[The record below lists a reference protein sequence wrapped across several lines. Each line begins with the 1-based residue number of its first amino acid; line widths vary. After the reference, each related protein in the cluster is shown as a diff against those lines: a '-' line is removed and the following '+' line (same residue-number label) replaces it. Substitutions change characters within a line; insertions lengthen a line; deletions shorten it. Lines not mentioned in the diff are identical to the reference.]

1 MVFPPSVVMVCSR
14 CGFVLYNDI
23 SFRSGSRVR
32 FVSPS
37 SIVRLYRRC
46 PSCGKELSVRGGKLV
61 FMSLKEFNERYG
73 GLMSLS
79 GYAVITFRVPVWYLV
94 FLDSLV
100 SRGVFKNRS
109 EAIREALRLLFE
121 SFGL

>member
-1 MVFPPSVVMVCSR
+1 LVFPPSVVMVCSR

-32 FVSPS
+32 FDSPS
-37 SIVRLYRRC
+37 SVVSFYKRC
-46 PSCGKELSVRGGKLV
+46 PSCGKRLSVRSGRLV

-79 GYAVITFRVPVWYLV
+79 GHVAITFRVPVWYFI

-109 EAIREALRLLFE
+109 EAVREALRLLFE